1 MNSLDAIERAVGM
14 EYFDEESLE
23 LAQKP
28 QADLTLQASTNK
40 IVVIAKHLQPDTNSI
55 TVLNKRHA

>member
-14 EYFDEESLE
+14 EYFGKESLE
-23 LAQKP
+23 LAQNP
-28 QADLTLQASTNK
+28 QADLTLLASTNK
-40 IVVIAKHLQPDTNSI
+40 IVVLAKQSQPDTNSI